1 MTPPDAD
8 YIERARIVRLLHV
21 MLDEQCREARS
32 QHTMRAYDGR
42 AGVAVLEAAIAR
54 VEAGEH
60 HDVIV
65 EQAAK

>member
-1 MTPPDAD
+1 
-8 YIERARIVRLLHV
+8 
-21 MLDEQCREARS
+21 MLDEQRREARS
-32 QHTMRAYDGR
+32 QNTMRAYDGR